1 MILMLIFIEEIIKV
15 ELRGLWVGVSAT
27 TISGV
32 ADCQQLLVHSRLEL
46 QCPHAAFA
54 KETECLNGIAT
65 RPARQC
71 QPLIKQGTAIRIGQ

>member
-71 QPLIKQGTAIRIGQ
+71 QLLIKQGTAIRIGQ